1 MQALKVLAID
11 PTAEDADW
19 LGGEQST
26 NFVLKGGV
34 HFNIIGG
41 WEIKEEWESF
51 Q

>member
-11 PTAEDADW
+11 PTAEDTDW
-19 LGGEQST
+19 FGGEQST
-26 NFVLKGGV
+26 NFVLEGGV

-41 WEIKEEWESF
+41 WEIKEECETS